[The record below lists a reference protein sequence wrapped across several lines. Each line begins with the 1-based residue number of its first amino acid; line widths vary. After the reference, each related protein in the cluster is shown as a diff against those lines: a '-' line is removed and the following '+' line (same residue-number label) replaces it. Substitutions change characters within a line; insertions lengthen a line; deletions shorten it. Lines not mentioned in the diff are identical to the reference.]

1 MRLARRQPRGVF
13 DGCDAMVQQRESQS
27 DDETDLPAQEAR
39 PKAESWLSR
48 SHGFQGRSPRAFP
61 PSGEGAQPAERL
73 SPTPHPVAAYPTL
86 RRRADFEAVVRSGSL
101 NATRLL
107 VLRARQTEEPATL
120 GGAVERNRVRRRMR
134 ELVRKRYGEM
144 GAGWDLLVITKPGAR
159 HASFAELGDALD
171 DVLARAGVRGR

>member
-1 MRLARRQPRGVF
+1 
-13 DGCDAMVQQRESQS
+13 MVQQRESQS

-107 VLRARQTEEPATL
+107 VLRARQTEEPITRIGLATPATL

-144 GAGWDLLVITKPGAR
+144 GAGWDLLVITKPWAR